1 MTRKDWV
8 QKSKHIR
15 RNRMIRMHYGFVW
28 NWSGNISGVR
38 AYVWGIIYLRCC
50 KVYVYLKYSLIYG
63 YL

>member
-28 NWSGNISGVR
+28 NWSGK
-38 AYVWGIIYLRCC
+38 YFRCKGLC
-50 KVYVYLKYSLIYG
+50 MGNNLFKVL
-63 YL
+63 